1 MGRGLTFGNCGPRNL
16 DSTPHKRQSATLG
29 LPRDESVKDARAAVI
44 RRTLQVNTTRAT
56 ASLLL
61 AAVVAALVVLAN
73 QLIEVWTDGHLMVG
87 WVALW
92 TVTFAA
98 IALLAKPL
106 RQTVY
111 GLREARTAWSARRDQ
126 AIADDRLWGIA
137 LADARVMADIS
148 RAMTADARMP
158 ARSQR

>member
-1 MGRGLTFGNCGPRNL
+1 MTSFIHTQYPTQHHGVVRAEQALTTLSQAVRGF
-16 DSTPHKRQSATLG
+16 
-29 LPRDESVKDARAAVI
+29 
-44 RRTLQVNTTRAT
+44 NTTRAT

-61 AAVVAALVVLAN
+61 AAVVAALVVVAN
-73 QLIEVWTDGHLMVG
+73 QLIEVWTDGHLMLG

-111 GLREARTAWSARRDQ
+111 SLREARSAWNEKRRQ
-126 AIADDRLWGIA
+126 ATADDHLWGIA

-148 RAMTADARMP
+148 RAMTASARIP

>member
-1 MGRGLTFGNCGPRNL
+1 MTSFIHTEYPLQHDGVVRAEQAL
-16 DSTPHKRQSATLG
+16 ATL
-29 LPRDESVKDARAAVI
+29 RQAI
-44 RRTLQVNTTRAT
+44 RGFNTTRAT